1 MASMNIVVL
10 VGRVV
15 GPPELRYTPGGKGVA
30 QFTIAVDRTRGGKNG
45 QEKETD
51 FVPIVAWERLAEI
64 CNEYL
69 SKGKLISIQGALR
82 TRTYETQDGQKRK
95 AFEVVASE
103 MQMLSTGEQR
113 GSAEGGGG
121 GYRPSSGAPQQRSST
136 ASAGGGQSSPPSGW
150 GSDSGFGAD
159 DLSVDEI
166 PF

>member
-1 MASMNIVVL
+1 MNIVVL

-51 FVPIVAWERLAEI
+51 FIPIVAWERLAEI

-69 SKGKLISIQGALR
+69 TKGKLVSIQGALR

-103 MQMLSTGEQR
+103 MQMLSTGEPRGGSSEGGGYRSSGQPQR
-113 GSAEGGGG
+113 NSGGGG
-121 GYRPSSGAPQQRSST
+121 GGNSN
-136 ASAGGGQSSPPSGW
+136 PP
-150 GSDSGFGAD
+150 
-159 DLSVDEI
+159 
-166 PF
+166 

>member
-1 MASMNIVVL
+1 MNLVVL

-30 QFTIAVDRTRGGKNG
+30 QFTLAVDRTRGGKPG

-51 FVPIVAWERLAEI
+51 FIPVVAWERLAEI

-69 SKGKLISIQGALR
+69 TKGKLISIQGALR

-103 MQMLSTGEQR
+103 MQMLSTGER
-113 GSAEGGGG
+113 GSSEGG
-121 GYRPSSGAPQQRSST
+121 GYRSGGGGQRSSNQ
-136 ASAGGGQSSPPSGW
+136 SGGGSSSAPSGW
-150 GSDSGFGAD
+150 GSDNSFGAD